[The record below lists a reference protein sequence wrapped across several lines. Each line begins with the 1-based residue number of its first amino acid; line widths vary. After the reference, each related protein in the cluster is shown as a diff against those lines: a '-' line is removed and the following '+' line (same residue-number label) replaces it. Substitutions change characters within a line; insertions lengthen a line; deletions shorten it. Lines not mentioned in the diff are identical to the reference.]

1 VLWPWFSLPAVILGF
16 LSLRG
21 ERKRARFVE
30 ESLFGARQ
38 GAPSASAP
46 SADLPPAT
54 VIVPVKGDD
63 EGLQQNLAALAALDY
78 PEYELI
84 VAARTAG
91 DIPPGVLPRRAKIVL
106 SDGGNP
112 AASEKVQ
119 NLTAGVRAA
128 SRRSRI
134 FAFADSDGRAP
145 RGWLRALAAP
155 LSTEGVGASTGYRWL
170 TPEPPTFWN
179 LIRSVWNAAIFSTFQ
194 PGANAFAWGGAMAM
208 RADVFFQTRVL
219 DCWKDAISDDYAL
232 SAAVQAAG
240 LRIAWA
246 PGAMVASTERVRA
259 REFFR
264 WARRQLMITRF
275 YRPGLWWP
283 ALLAHTVYCAGMAAS
298 IIASIQGNR
307 LAEWAFLAQVS
318 PGMLKG
324 ANRATLAKHAV
335 PQFATWFDRYGW
347 THAWFVPLATWI
359 WLITLVSS
367 AFGGRIVWRGR
378 QYTLK
383 RQTPESDPIAGP
395 PQ

>member
-30 ESLFGARQ
+30 ESLFGAGQ

-46 SADLPPAT
+46 SVDFPPAS
-54 VIVPVKGDD
+54 VIVPVKGED

-91 DIPPGVLPRRAKIVL
+91 DIPPGVLPRRARIVL
-106 SDGGNP
+106 SHGGGHG
-112 AASEKVQ
+112 SEKVQ
-119 NLTAGVRAA
+119 NLTAAVGAA
-128 SRRSRI
+128 SQRSKI

-145 RGWLRALAAP
+145 HGWLRALAAP
-155 LSTEGVGASTGYRWL
+155 LSIEGVGASTGYRWH

-179 LIRSVWNAAIFSTFQ
+179 LIRSVWNAAIFSTFH
-194 PGANAFAWGGAMAM
+194 PGDNVFAWGGAMAI
-208 RADVFFQTRVL
+208 RREVFSQTGVL
-219 DCWKDAISDDYAL
+219 AYWKDAVSDDYAL
-232 SAAVQAAG
+232 SSAVQAAG

-259 REFFR
+259 REFFG

-283 ALLAHTVYCAGMAAS
+283 ALAAHVVYCAGMAAS
-298 IIASIQGNR
+298 IVASIQGNR

-324 ANRATLAKHAV
+324 ANRATLAKASL
-335 PQFATWFDRYGW
+335 PEFATWFDRYGW
-347 THAWFVPLATWI
+347 THAWFVPFATWV
-359 WLITLVSS
+359 WLITLISS
-367 AFGGRIVWRGR
+367 AFGRSIIWRGR
-378 QYTLK
+378 RYTLK
-383 RQTPESDPIAGP
+383 RRASESE
-395 PQ
+395 